1 MENQRAKLC
10 VVFVMKSQHFKA
22 TIELAVYLKVPYN
35 ESIDI
40 HKLRLESRE
49 DSKVAVRNHDLDSI
63 VEQRSC
69 KKTSSE
75 NQSFSSSSSSSSFR
89 KQLSLRSYS
98 NKGATTNTF
107 EVSKT
112 RRASFSLVP
121 NCGSDRGTRH

>member
-1 MENQRAKLC
+1 MENQRAKLY

-49 DSKVAVRNHDLDSI
+49 DSKVAVKNHDLDSI

-69 KKTSSE
+69 RKISSE
-75 NQSFSSSSSSSSFR
+75 NQSCSSSSFR

-98 NKGATTNTF
+98 NEGATANTF
-107 EVSKT
+107 EVSGT